1 MQVKYEKNKKLHEY
15 EPDVVVEGV
24 PVKYFDNDIDAMR
37 YFKRYDGKEEWESSL
52 AKLES
57 EFDPIKFG
65 EIFYCLKCERMEDG
79 AHRRALAIRKG
90 ITHVSVRTGS
100 DCYKNYVKTGRLI
113 RGDSTFINTFT
124 DMMREIPTEHRL
136 DGRWLLASAGDKW
149 PFISNNVDFK
159 GKSFLDA
166 GCNVGYS
173 CVMAWSKMATECTG
187 IDIRSDVLCV
197 GASVKNKLKAPDDKI
212 TFYNYSFLN
221 HLKKYDI
228 VMSMGLLHY
237 FNIAEYEKALN
248 KLISLCKE
256 TLIIEI
262 RFRRNL
268 DVAKLAVSGIQT
280 LPTELWIKNKLHD
293 TGFLVTGCFY
303 RDSGKRAIFIAKR
316 IKE

>member
-1 MQVKYEKNKKLHEY
+1 MKQVIKYITGKQLHEY
-15 EPDVVVEGV
+15 AADVVVEGV
-24 PVKYFDNDIDAMR
+24 PVKYFDDDIDAMN
-37 YFKRYDGKEEWESSL
+37 YFKRYDGKKAWESSL
-52 AKLES
+52 NKLES

-65 EIFYCLKCERMEDG
+65 EIFYCLKCKRMEDG
-79 AHRRALAIRKG
+79 AHRRAIAVKKG
-90 ITHVSVRTGS
+90 ITHISVRTGS
-100 DCYKNYVKTGRLI
+100 DCYKNYVKAGRLI
-113 RGDSTFINTFT
+113 RGDSTFIGTFT
-124 DMMREIPTEHRL
+124 DMMHEIPTEHKL

-197 GASVKNKLKAPDDKI
+197 GASVKNKLKAPDEKI

-221 HLKKYDI
+221 HLKRYDI

-248 KLISLCKE
+248 KLMSLCKE
-256 TLIIEI
+256 TLIIEM
-262 RFRRNL
+262 RLRRENQADML
-268 DVAKLAVSGIQT
+268 TTSGIQT
-280 LPTELWIKNKLHD
+280 LPAAGWITKRLSENGFTVSAKYTRKPDRELWIASRGL
-293 TGFLVTGCFY
+293 
-303 RDSGKRAIFIAKR
+303 
-316 IKE
+316 